1 VGGDGRRGVK
11 LLIVD
16 DAPEV
21 VESVQLNFMILWP
34 EAELSSAGT
43 GETAL
48 QMIHQ
53 CAFDLVLLDI
63 GLPDGDGFE
72 VLRRLRET
80 SNVPVV
86 MLTARDGTDEK
97 IRGLQIGAD
106 DYVTKPFNHRELIER
121 VRAVLRRVEMTR
133 SSGPKVTLGEFDM
146 DFERQEVRVAGE
158 LIALT
163 PTEYNLLHHLVRHQ
177 GMVQPHEVVLR
188 QVWGPAYRDEV
199 EYLRVYVRRLRE
211 KLRDDP
217 EHPRFIW
224 TERGYGYRF
233 GERIE

>member
-1 VGGDGRRGVK
+1 MK

-34 EAELSSAGT
+34 EAELSSASD

-48 QMIHQ
+48 RMLQQ

-72 VLRRLRET
+72 VLRRLRER

-97 IRGLQIGAD
+97 IRGLQLGAD

-133 SSGPKVTLGEFDM
+133 TSGPTVTLGDFEM

-158 LIALT
+158 RIALT
-163 PTEYNLLHHLVRHQ
+163 PTEYNLLHHLVQHQ
-177 GMVQPHEVVLR
+177 GVVQSHEVLLK
-188 QVWGPAYRDEV
+188 QVWGPSYRDEV
-199 EYLRVYVRRLRE
+199 DYLRVYVRRLRE
-211 KLRDDP
+211 KLGDEP
-217 EHPRFIW
+217 ERSRYIS

-233 GERIE
+233 GERNESR

>member
-1 VGGDGRRGVK
+1 MK

-34 EAELSSAGT
+34 EAELSSASD

-48 QMIHQ
+48 RMLQQ

-72 VLRRLRET
+72 VLRRLRER

-97 IRGLQIGAD
+97 IRGLQLGAD
-106 DYVTKPFNHRELIER
+106 DYVAKPFNHRELIER

-133 SSGPKVTLGEFDM
+133 TSGPTVTLGDFEM

-163 PTEYNLLHHLVRHQ
+163 PTEYNLLHQLVQHQ
-177 GMVQPHEVVLR
+177 GVVQSHEVLLR
-188 QVWGPAYRDEV
+188 EVWGPAYRDEV

-211 KLRDDP
+211 KLGDEP
-217 EHPRFIW
+217 ERSRYIS

-233 GERIE
+233 GERNKSR